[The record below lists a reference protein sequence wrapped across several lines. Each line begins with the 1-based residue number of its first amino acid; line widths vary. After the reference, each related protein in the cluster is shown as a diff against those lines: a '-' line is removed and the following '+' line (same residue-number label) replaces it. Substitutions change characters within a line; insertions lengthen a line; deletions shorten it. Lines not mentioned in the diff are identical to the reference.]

1 MVSPMR
7 GTAVAMPAASRAR
20 GRDLAERLNIVAE
33 NDDDGK
39 MWMERFE
46 SRRIPD
52 DQYFM
57 YLYLTLFPALQ
68 KCKPRLMIG
77 WCPCYYKLKIFIANR

>member
-1 MVSPMR
+1 MATLVSPMR

-33 NDDDGK
+33 NDDDK

-52 DQYFM
+52 VSTYV
-57 YLYLTLFPALQ
+57 L
-68 KCKPRLMIG
+68 
-77 WCPCYYKLKIFIANR
+77 IFDLVSRPLEM